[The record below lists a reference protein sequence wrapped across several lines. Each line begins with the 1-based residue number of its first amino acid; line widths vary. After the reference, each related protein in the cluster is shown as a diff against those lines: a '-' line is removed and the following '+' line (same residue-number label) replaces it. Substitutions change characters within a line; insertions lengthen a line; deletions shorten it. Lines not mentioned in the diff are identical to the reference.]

1 MPVKCRIY
9 LDHAGTTKPD
19 PEVLKT
25 YTALLADHYANS
37 ESLYDE
43 GSEVHRMM
51 EKARSAAAGLLG
63 VSPSELI
70 FTGGSCESN
79 SMAVKG
85 TLLDCPTKKH
95 IITTPIEHSSI
106 LNAVKQME
114 RLFGCQVT
122 WL

>member
-1 MPVKCRIY
+1 MKRRVY

-63 VSPSELI
+63 V
-70 FTGGSCESN
+70 
-79 SMAVKG
+79 
-85 TLLDCPTKKH
+85 
-95 IITTPIEHSSI
+95 
-106 LNAVKQME
+106 
-114 RLFGCQVT
+114 
-122 WL
+122 

>member
-1 MPVKCRIY
+1 MKRRVY

-63 VSPSELI
+63 VLPGEIL
-70 FTGGSCESN
+70 FTSGSCEAN

-85 TLLDCPTKKH
+85 VSFACPDKRH

-106 LNAVKQME
+106 LSACHHME
-114 RLFGCQVT
+114 RLFHYDIT
-122 WL
+122 WIPV